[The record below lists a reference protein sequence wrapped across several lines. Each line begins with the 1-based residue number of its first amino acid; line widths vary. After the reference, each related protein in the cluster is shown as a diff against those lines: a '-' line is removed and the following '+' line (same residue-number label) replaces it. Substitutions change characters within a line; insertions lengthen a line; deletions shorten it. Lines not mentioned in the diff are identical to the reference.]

1 MLDLLHG
8 IGFGLLTA
16 SILAIATVAVSMQH
30 SVTQVPNFAQG
41 DIMTVGAYAAY
52 ASALLVNNLLIAAVC
67 ACLASAL
74 ISFLL
79 NWGLIQPF
87 LRAGTKTVILFVL
100 TIGASFIIQNLL
112 VAYFGSGF
120 VFYKI
125 GFSAPQNV
133 GPFLWTGRD
142 EAIMAV
148 AAASLISVHVVLK
161 YTKFGKAQ
169 RAVADSQELARV
181 SGINSGMVINLTWLW
196 AGAMTGLAG
205 FVLALQVGTLTP
217 YLGYSFL
224 LVVFASAIV
233 GGIGQI
239 YGAMIGALLIGLST
253 EISAVYLPADYK
265 QAVAFL
271 ALVLALLLRP
281 DGIIPSPSR
290 RAVQL

>member
-1 MLDLLHG
+1 MQDLLHG

-41 DIMTVGAYAAY
+41 DVMTVGAYAAY
-52 ASALLVNNLLIAAVC
+52 SSALLFNNLFLAAVC
-67 ACLASAL
+67 ACVASGL

-87 LRAGTKTVILFVL
+87 LRAGAKTVILFVL

-120 VFYKI
+120 VFYKV
-125 GFSAPQNV
+125 GFSAPQNI
-133 GPFLWTGRD
+133 GPFLWTSRD

-217 YLGYSFL
+217 YLGFSFL

-233 GGIGQI
+233 GGIGQV
-239 YGAMIGALLIGLST
+239 YGAMVGALLIGLST

-271 ALVLALLLRP
+271 ALIVALLFRP